1 MWHTC
6 SGHSGRH
13 VGGLGTP
20 LQLGNAPLARSS
32 AVPPF
37 VAAPPPTARPSWAL
51 LLPLLLATACRRLTG
66 IGVGIGLAFA
76 WVLGYVLKLLRWRG
90 AKAYVESIVVLAT
103 AYLAFYVAQ
112 ASRRHGVHAALGC
125 SGRSSMCCSCE
136 VLRQQQQATGS
147 SRLDIVCQQG

>member
-1 MWHTC
+1 
-6 SGHSGRH
+6 
-13 VGGLGTP
+13 
-20 LQLGNAPLARSS
+20 
-32 AVPPF
+32 
-37 VAAPPPTARPSWAL
+37 
-51 LLPLLLATACRRLTG
+51 
-66 IGVGIGLAFA
+66 
-76 WVLGYVLKLLRWRG
+76 
-90 AKAYVESIVVLAT
+90 VLAT